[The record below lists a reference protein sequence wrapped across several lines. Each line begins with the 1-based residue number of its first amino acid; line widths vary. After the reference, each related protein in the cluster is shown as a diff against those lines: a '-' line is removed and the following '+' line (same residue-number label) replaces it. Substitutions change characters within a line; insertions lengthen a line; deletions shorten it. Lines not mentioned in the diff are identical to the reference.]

1 LRTRLVELA
10 CLDLGERLVVVR
22 SRPARSNAAREPH
35 EIPGEQGRRAA
46 ALCGRGGL
54 DAGWDKCA
62 IARLCSSAPAC
73 YPVRRLA
80 SRERWRLERF
90 ARHADEI
97 EPSSLSRD
105 VAPFDLINF
114 DGVAAERV
122 REI

>member
-1 LRTRLVELA
+1 QRVELSGHPSQPPYREGSRLLKPESPDFFVAHDLAAFNLRTRLVELA

-73 YPVRRLA
+73 Y
-80 SRERWRLERF
+80 
-90 ARHADEI
+90 
-97 EPSSLSRD
+97 
-105 VAPFDLINF
+105 
-114 DGVAAERV
+114 
-122 REI
+122 